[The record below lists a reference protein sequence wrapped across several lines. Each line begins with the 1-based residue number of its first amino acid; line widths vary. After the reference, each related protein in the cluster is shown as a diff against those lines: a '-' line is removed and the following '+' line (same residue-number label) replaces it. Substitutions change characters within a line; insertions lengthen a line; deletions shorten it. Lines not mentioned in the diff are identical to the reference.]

1 MALGIYWWDFGKSK
15 PLPMELM
22 KSQCE
27 TGLQLLKQGHI
38 EAMVFCGSWLCD
50 RGLETVSW
58 TRNWIQ
64 QVGRESLKRRG

>member
-1 MALGIYWWDFGKSK
+1 
-15 PLPMELM
+15 MELM

-27 TGLQLLKQGHI
+27 TGLQLLKQGQI

-58 TRNWIQ
+58 TRHWIQ
-64 QVGRESLKRRG
+64 EVGRERLRRA